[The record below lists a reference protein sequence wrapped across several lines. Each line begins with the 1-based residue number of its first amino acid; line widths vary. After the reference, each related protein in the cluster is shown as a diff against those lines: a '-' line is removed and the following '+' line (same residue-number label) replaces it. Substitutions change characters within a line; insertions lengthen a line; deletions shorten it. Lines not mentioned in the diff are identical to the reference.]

1 MFNREAQRGVVT
13 SHQNRDNMS
22 RSRKRL
28 PYTLGAGC
36 KSQKRGKQV
45 CNRKFRHRERQ
56 NISMGK
62 FEHLPHHQIE
72 VMDQW
77 DLGYIDPFINREDEW
92 LTEKDLGRLL
102 SPEIIKTVEK
112 RQPSSYGY
120 GHETEL
126 SYWQIKNAW
135 WNKK

>member
-28 PYTLGAGC
+28 PYALGAGC
-36 KSQKRGKQV
+36 KSQKRGKQM

-56 NISMGK
+56 NISMGE

-77 DLGYIDPFINREDEW
+77 DLGGDGKFYYHADETDEW
-92 LTEKDLGRLL
+92 YVRMMRK
-102 SPEIIKTVEK
+102 
-112 RQPSSYGY
+112 
-120 GHETEL
+120 
-126 SYWQIKNAW
+126 
-135 WNKK
+135 